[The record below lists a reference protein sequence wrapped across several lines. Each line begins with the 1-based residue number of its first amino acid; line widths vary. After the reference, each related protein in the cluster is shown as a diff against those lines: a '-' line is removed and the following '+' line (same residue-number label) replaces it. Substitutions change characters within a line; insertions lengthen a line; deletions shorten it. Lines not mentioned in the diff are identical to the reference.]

1 MQVKVKRMKVE
12 SMKVKRMK
20 VKRMKVESMK
30 VKRMKVESMKV
41 KRNIGGVLLSPLA
54 AGIFGENPHPVCES
68 SPPLEGNTRCT
79 GGHPN

>member
-20 VKRMKVESMK
+20 VE
-30 VKRMKVESMKV
+30 
-41 KRNIGGVLLSPLA
+41 RNKGGGLLSPPA

-68 SPPLEGNTRCT
+68 LPPPKGNTRCT
-79 GGHPN
+79 GGHPS